1 MDGSTFNVIRISQLS
16 TSTHSLLSLSLSFFS
31 HSPTLWHIY
40 TYLGRPLYPDAFATR
55 QMFSFSL
62 TFVHIHTQMVFLS
75 LSFSLTQTVST
86 PFYVRQIFRND
97 FYLKVS
103 RKIFTFCRLSLAQ
116 HRNTD
121 RSLFHFLSQFRL
133 RCELWRLWRSI
144 ECRHAFLGGQQSIQ
158 SSQRIL
164 TLVSKK
170 GL

>member
-133 RCELWRLWRSI
+133 RCEL
-144 ECRHAFLGGQQSIQ
+144 
-158 SSQRIL
+158 
-164 TLVSKK
+164 
-170 GL
+170 

>member
-1 MDGSTFNVIRISQLS
+1 MDPLLMLFVFRNFRRQRIPFS
-16 TSTHSLLSLSLSFFS
+16 LSLSLFFLTHLLSGTFTLIQADRSILTPLPHDKCSLSLS
-31 HSPTLWHIY
+31 HSY
-40 TYLGRPLYPDAFATR
+40 TFTHRW
-55 QMFSFSL
+55 SFS
-62 TFVHIHTQMVFLS
+62 LS

-133 RCELWRLWRSI
+133 RCEL
-144 ECRHAFLGGQQSIQ
+144 
-158 SSQRIL
+158 
-164 TLVSKK
+164 
-170 GL
+170 